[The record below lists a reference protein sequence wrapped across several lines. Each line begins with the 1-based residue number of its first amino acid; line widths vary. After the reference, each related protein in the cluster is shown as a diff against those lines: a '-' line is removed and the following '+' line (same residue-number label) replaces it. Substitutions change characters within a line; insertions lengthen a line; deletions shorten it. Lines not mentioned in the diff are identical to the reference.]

1 MARSG
6 IRRDHAFQG
15 QLVPGEGT
23 PQAYLG
29 PGAKGRR
36 QFAAGLGDTEGGIS
50 VREEISRADAAAW
63 SHGLHRPGPMDG
75 AWRFDP
81 LPDPEHPEKTD
92 QWDADEQQVR
102 EQVAHG
108 PQSYPR

>member
-1 MARSG
+1 
-6 IRRDHAFQG
+6 
-15 QLVPGEGT
+15 
-23 PQAYLG
+23 
-29 PGAKGRR
+29 
-36 QFAAGLGDTEGGIS
+36 
-50 VREEISRADAAAW
+50 
-63 SHGLHRPGPMDG
+63 MDG